1 MENLYVFH
9 GVDHKCGTTMIAQSV
24 AEMLAESDRKKT
36 VLLLSLAGRRNADFV
51 RESTDPIDCY
61 KSRIDSGLD
70 VTKKLLRKNKCGE
83 NLYFIS
89 GVDNELEERYYLPQ
103 TAERLLEGLERDFDI
118 IIADAGS
125 EIDNGLA
132 IGGLQMAKKKYL
144 VMTQNE
150 SALRRYEK
158 NWLLYESLKLNFSGY
173 IINKYSDDSPY
184 DISYLSRR
192 MGVEKEMLHRI
203 NLAGSGLQAEMDC
216 RTLLGYREEKYIQ
229 DVEKIA
235 DRIGS
240 ETGFEHLKNQRKGK
254 WKISFI

>member
-24 AEMLAESDRKKT
+24 AEMLADSDRKKS
-36 VLLLSLAGRRNADFV
+36 VLLLSLAGRRNADYV

-70 VTKKLLRKNKCGE
+70 VNKKLLKRNKCKE

-89 GVDNELEERYYLPQ
+89 GVENELEERYYLPQ
-103 TAERLLEGLERDFDI
+103 TAERLLEGLESDFDI

-132 IGGLQMAKKKYL
+132 IGGLHMAKKRYL
-144 VMTQNE
+144 VLTQNE

-173 IINKYSDDSPY
+173 IVNKYSEDSPY
-184 DISYLSRR
+184 DLSYLSRR
-192 MGVEKEMLHRI
+192 MGIERELLHKI
-203 NLAGSGLQAEMDC
+203 NLAGCGLQAEMDSK
-216 RTLLGYREEKYIQ
+216 TLLGYREEKYIQ
-229 DVEKIA
+229 DVGRIA
-235 DRIGS
+235 DTIGG
-240 ETGFEHLKNQRKGK
+240 ETGFERLKNQRKGK